1 MACIRSLLDAFGLN
15 FKNSLYDWSFFSMDE
30 GVFIFIVV
38 QLYVFFSLQSK
49 AVISLHDFLFSMI
62 IFYIIKYY
70 FYITIL
76 EILDVEKL

>member
-1 MACIRSLLDAFGLN
+1 
-15 FKNSLYDWSFFSMDE
+15 
-30 GVFIFIVV
+30 
-38 QLYVFFSLQSK
+38 
-49 AVISLHDFLFSMI
+49 MI